1 MQRRKNPKKPAVS
14 WHTTFTESLV
24 CYTFMKQTEYG
35 NDECPVEAR
44 SISVFFLCERLI
56 PQREKLEQRK
66 GTGEVT
72 YVTEPVPA
80 RSAE

>member
-1 MQRRKNPKKPAVS
+1 
-14 WHTTFTESLV
+14 
-24 CYTFMKQTEYG
+24 MKQTEYG

-72 YVTEPVPA
+72 YVTEPVPT

>member
-1 MQRRKNPKKPAVS
+1 
-14 WHTTFTESLV
+14 
-24 CYTFMKQTEYG
+24 MKQTEYG

-72 YVTEPVPA
+72 YVTEHLPVHGWYA
-80 RSAE
+80 KRTLKILVFLVCGRL